1 MHGMKSH
8 VCHIFMECLLVIC
21 FRSLLEFV
29 WSSLVDLSQFFKDL
43 CSNTLRMN
51 DLVRMKENI
60 PIMLYKLERI
70 FPPAFF
76 DSMEHLVIHL
86 PMEAIV
92 GGPV

>member
-1 MHGMKSH
+1 
-8 VCHIFMECLLVIC
+8 
-21 FRSLLEFV
+21 
-29 WSSLVDLSQFFKDL
+29 
-43 CSNTLRMN
+43 MN